1 MISGANNGAGCL
13 AGIAR
18 GNCTILNC
26 TLLEG
31 NYKCTLSGDGNADF
45 LAFGGL
51 VGTSDASTTFTG
63 CTSKG
68 NLSFEIGS
76 SKTAVAGGIIGCCY
90 DFDTQL
96 ALCIN
101 VGMVSGEND
110 PHNGAICGM
119 GYSGGPFSYEGGV
132 CYRCI
137 WTGDMPI
144 CYSQTDSDNVNIN
157 ENYIDSKDVNN
168 LVSGIGSDH
177 SGWTTSEWVSKAA
190 KWKGAWGVKE
200 NDPLTLDLDF

>member
-18 GNCTILNC
+18 GNCTISNC

-101 VGMVSGEND
+101 VGMVSGENG

-144 CYSQTDSDNVNIN
+144 CYSQTDSRWLYRWPSSISVNHKLGIISLM
-157 ENYIDSKDVNN
+157 IDRFQPS
-168 LVSGIGSDH
+168 LH
-177 SGWTTSEWVSKAA
+177 SSSTRLRHKQA
-190 KWKGAWGVKE
+190 
-200 NDPLTLDLDF
+200 